1 MRATRRF
8 GILNQFR
15 VATGVEKVVKRIPVL
30 SDAVARDFSSEKRKN
45 DPPSAELD
53 GIPLLYHAGLGLA
66 SYGTIYLSML
76 GFSYIGLE
84 MNFLTCDMVAI
95 SADACVDQVCQASP
109 PFSPR

>member
-1 MRATRRF
+1 
-8 GILNQFR
+8 
-15 VATGVEKVVKRIPVL
+15 VL

-45 DPPSAELD
+45 DPPTPLPAEQRID

-76 GFSYIGLE
+76 GFSYMGLE
-84 MNFLTCDMVAI
+84 MNFLTCDMVGI
-95 SADACVDQVCQASP
+95 SADASVDQVCQASP